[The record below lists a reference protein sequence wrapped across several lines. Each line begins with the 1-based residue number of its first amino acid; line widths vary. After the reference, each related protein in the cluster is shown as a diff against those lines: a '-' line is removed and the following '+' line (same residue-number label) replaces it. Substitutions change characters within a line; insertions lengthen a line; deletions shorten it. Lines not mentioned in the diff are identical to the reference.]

1 MVFGMNSY
9 FAKAKKAAKN
19 VIADTSAAHAAA
31 IAVLRKEVPNKPDA
45 FYADMGWQA
54 VMAAR

>member
-31 IAVLRKEVPNKPDA
+31 IAVLRDEVPNKSDA

-54 VMAAR
+54 VLAAR